1 MVYER
6 QFEDLHYA
14 LRVVDED
21 GALVFRPGVKK
32 YSSLQGCQGR
42 HRILVDISRR
52 GFLRSLLNVQVAWDF
67 PWETLSRAWCK
78 VAHVD

>member
-1 MVYER
+1 VVYER

-32 YSSLQGCQGR
+32 YSSLTKAAKAATGYSS
-42 HRILVDISRR
+42 IS
-52 GFLRSLLNVQVAWDF
+52 AEEDF
-67 PWETLSRAWCK
+67 SAAC
-78 VAHVD
+78 